1 MNNRVFKAWE
11 NDKVSKRWV
20 PLIKNL
26 RKRKKY
32 QLSPLVEEILVE
44 KSPTGRSSWVRLFDE
59 TSAAL
64 RFPYRNQ
71 TLTEAEILNKLSDNN
86 PESRKIAGKSLSK
99 ILKENSRLF
108 GMILNVISRDKYVED
123 SKRGFESILE
133 SRNLDNDIENKVVDS
148 LVSTVSKNCLLYT
161 SPSPRDS

>member
-1 MNNRVFKAWE
+1 MIRFQKM
-11 NDKVSKRWV
+11 D
-20 PLIKNL
+20 PLNKEP
-26 RKRKKY
+26 KKKKKY

-64 RFPYRNQ
+64 RFPYGKQ
-71 TLTEAEILNKLSDNN
+71 TLTEAEILNKLSDSN

-123 SKRGFESILE
+123 SKRGFGSILE

-148 LVSTVSKNCLLYT
+148 LVSTVSKKCQILHINIINGKLKYL
-161 SPSPRDS
+161 RKN